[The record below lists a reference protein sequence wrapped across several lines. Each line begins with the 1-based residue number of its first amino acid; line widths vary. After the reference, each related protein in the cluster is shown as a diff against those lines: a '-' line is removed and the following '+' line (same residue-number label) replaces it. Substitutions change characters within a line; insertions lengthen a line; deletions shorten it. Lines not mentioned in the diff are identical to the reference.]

1 MKKNINTPFIAFLA
15 WMAALLTLVSIMN
28 TAHGQG
34 LTGPRNMCEGNMEH
48 VKHLPPAY
56 TTAAAVAMAKA
67 IVWNNVHF
75 VTADSPTIAGRT
87 HERQGFQAMDYA
99 TCLLQT
105 YAYLTEEEF
114 EMATGV
120 LGYYEAIEWCMEST
134 IYGKV
139 VKPAPLKRPEGVC
152 CGD

>member
-28 TAHGQG
+28 TARGQG
-34 LTGPRNMCEGNMEH
+34 LCEGNMEH
-48 VKHLPPAY
+48 VEHLPPAY

-87 HERQGFQAMDYA
+87 HERHGFQAMDYA

-105 YAYLTEEEF
+105 YAHLTVEEF

-120 LGYYEAIEWCMEST
+120 LGYYEAIEWCMESS

-139 VKPAPLKRPEGVC
+139 IKPAPLKRPEGVC

>member
-34 LTGPRNMCEGNMEH
+34 FCEGNMGHVEH
-48 VKHLPPAY
+48 LSPAH
-56 TTAAAVAMAKA
+56 TTAASVAMAKA

-75 VTADSPTIAGRT
+75 VTADSPTDWGREWDE
-87 HERQGFQAMDYA
+87 HGFQAMEYA
-99 TCLLQT
+99 ACLLQK
-105 YAYLTEEEF
+105 YAYLTVEEF

-120 LGYYEAIEWCMEST
+120 LGYYEAIEWCMESSV
-134 IYGKV
+134 YGKI

>member
-28 TAHGQG
+28 TAHGQCDY
-34 LTGPRNMCEGNMEH
+34 LESNNNMGH
-48 VKHLPPAY
+48 VEHLPPAY

-67 IVWNNVHF
+67 IVWNNIHY
-75 VTADSPTIAGRT
+75 VTVDAPPIEGRR
-87 HERQGFQAMDYA
+87 HEKSGFQAMEHA